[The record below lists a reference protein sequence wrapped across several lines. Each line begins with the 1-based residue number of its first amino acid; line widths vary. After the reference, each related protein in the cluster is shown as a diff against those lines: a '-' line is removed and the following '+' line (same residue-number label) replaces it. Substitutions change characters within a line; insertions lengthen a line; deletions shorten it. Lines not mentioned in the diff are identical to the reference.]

1 MAGHAVDRLL
11 QLIDEKQ
18 NPSVVGL
25 DPVLAYIPE
34 EIKQSA
40 EKDMPPFRM
49 VRKIFV
55 RFNKMI
61 IDAVKEIVPAV
72 KPQVAFYEQYGSEG
86 LKALEETVDYAKKQ
100 GLVVIGDGKRNDIG
114 STAQAYAAGFLG
126 KVPLPNGET
135 GPSFDVDFLTV
146 TPYLG
151 TDGIRPF
158 MDFCRKEKK
167 GIFVLVK
174 TSNPSAG
181 ELQDVVTRNGAPLY
195 EKVGKLVVQWGRDL
209 VGERGYSSVGAVVAA
224 TYTQDA
230 AKLRTLMPHSL
241 FLVPGFGAQGGK
253 AADVVPCFNEDGY
266 GAVVNASRSII
277 YAWQKEPYRSR
288 YRPGE
293 FHLAAAEAAVDMRE
307 ELRAALKKSSRLPG
321 GKKAKS

>member
-1 MAGHAVDRLL
+1 MAVHAVDRLL
-11 QLIDEKQ
+11 QLIAEKQ

-34 EIKQSA
+34 EIKQST
-40 EKDMPPFRM
+40 EKDPDPFRM
-49 VRKIFV
+49 VRRIFV

-86 LKALEETVDYAKKQ
+86 MKALEETVDYAKKQ

-126 KVPLPNGET
+126 RVPLPNGET
-135 GPSFDVDFLTV
+135 GPAYDVDFLTV

-151 TDGIRPF
+151 TDGVRPF
-158 MDFCRKEKK
+158 LEFCREEKK

-181 ELQDVVTRNGAPLY
+181 ELQDEITRDGARLY
-195 EKVGKLVVQWGRDL
+195 EKVGKLVVQWGREL

-224 TYTQDA
+224 TYAQDA
-230 AKLRTLMPHSL
+230 AKLRALMPRVL
-241 FLVPGFGAQGGK
+241 FLVPGYGAQGGT

-266 GAVVNASRSII
+266 GAVINASRSII
-277 YAWQKEPYRSR
+277 YAWQREPYRSR

-307 ELRAALKKSSRLPG
+307 ELRAALKKN
-321 GKKAKS
+321 GKLAAW